1 MNKEAILAK
10 ERQTG
15 TKLLE
20 LRRAYN
26 RTLLLQEKHKQMVKL
41 TEATD
46 SKHKYTVRVIGST
59 GQHTVHFGQAGASD
73 FTKHRDAR
81 RMAFYVFRHG
91 GIRNGTDT
99 WYKNVLMKEKD
110 EDIIE
115 KVIEID
121 TSSKEHWSDITTAG
135 FWSRWLLWS
144 YPSLAQA
151 KSFMEKKFKFCFI

>member
-1 MNKEAILAK
+1 MNKQAILTEEYK
-10 ERQTG
+10 RG
-15 TKLLE
+15 TKLLA

-26 RTLLLQEKHKQMVKL
+26 STLLLQGKHIQTVKL
-41 TEATD
+41 TKATD
-46 SKHKYTVRVIGST
+46 SKHKYTVKVSGST

-73 FTKHRDAR
+73 FTKHKDCR

-91 GIRNGTDT
+91 GIRNGTNT
-99 WYKNVLMKEKD
+99 WYNKALQGKD
-110 EDIIE
+110 DDIIE

-144 YPSLAQA
+144 YPSVQQA
-151 KSFMEKKFKFCFI
+151 KSFMEKKFKIRFI

>member
-15 TKLLE
+15 TKLLA

-26 RTLLLQEKHKQMVKL
+26 STLLRQEKHILTVKL
-41 TEATD
+41 TKATD
-46 SKHKYTVRVIGST
+46 SKHKYTVKVSGST

-73 FTKHRDAR
+73 FTKHEDPR
-81 RMAFYVFRHG
+81 RMAFFVFRHG
-91 GIRNGTDT
+91 GKRNGTDT
-99 WYKNVLMKEKD
+99 WYKNVLKKKD
-110 EDIIE
+110 EDIIKE
-115 KVIEID
+115 VIKID

-144 YPSLAQA
+144 YPSLPQA
-151 KSFMEKKFKFCFI
+151 KSFMEKKFKFRFI